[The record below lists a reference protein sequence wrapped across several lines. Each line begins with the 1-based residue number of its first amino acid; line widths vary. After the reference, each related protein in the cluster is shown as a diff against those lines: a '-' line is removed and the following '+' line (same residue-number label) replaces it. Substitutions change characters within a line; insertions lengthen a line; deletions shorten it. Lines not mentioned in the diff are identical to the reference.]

1 MSSRK
6 MNMAPFCEK
15 DCCRDTESQG
25 PYRMLWSGQE
35 VKISWI
41 TLLVHSECYNID
53 RLVYKQQK
61 FILTVQ
67 EAKTSKIKMQVDSAF
82 DEGCLPGW

>member
-1 MSSRK
+1 

-15 DCCRDTESQG
+15 DCYRDTESQG
-25 PYRMLWSGQE
+25 PYRMLQSRQE
-35 VKISWI
+35 VKISGI
-41 TLLVHSECYNID
+41 TLLVHSDCYNID

-67 EAKTSKIKMQVDSAF
+67 EAKTSKIYMKVDSVF
-82 DEGCLPGW
+82 DEGPLPG